1 MTRFVDK
8 GFVLRT
14 VRYGERQILLDLF
27 LKEHG
32 RMLVGSQMQKK
43 GPFQVL
49 NQQFVFAEF
58 EIEERRGRFRLK
70 GGSVTHDFR
79 GLREDIRRLSAA
91 NQLARMAL
99 DGLQEGVIDHDVY
112 ALLAHG
118 FYQLSIADRPELI
131 LSLTALRLVSEFGF
145 APWVLDCVRCHEPLS
160 DHALFAFEEA
170 GTVCNKGACQQGLL
184 RVRPQRMTARE
195 RELIEAITEGPM
207 DAIYRLPMTAK
218 EADHLVDFTTRYLQE
233 VMEKDYYKESLLGEL
248 DDFAAR
254 AIAKLKKERG
264 Q

>member
-32 RMLVGSQMQKK
+32 RLLVGSQMQKK

-49 NQQFVFAEF
+49 NQPFVFAEF
-58 EIEERRGRFRLK
+58 ELEERRGRYRLK
-70 GGSVTHDFR
+70 GGSITHDFH
-79 GLREDIRRLSAA
+79 GLREDLRRLSAA
-91 NQLARMAL
+91 NQLAQMAL
-99 DGLQEGVIDHDVY
+99 DGLKEGVIDYDVY
-112 ALLAHG
+112 ELLAHG
-118 FYQLSIADRPELI
+118 FYQLSIAERPELI

-145 APWVLDCVRCHEPLS
+145 APWVLDCVRCHAPLS
-160 DHALFAFEEA
+160 DEALFAFEEA
-170 GTVCNKGACQQGLL
+170 GTVCNKAACQQGLL
-184 RVRPQRMTARE
+184 RVRPQRLTPHE

-207 DAIYRLPMTAK
+207 ADIFRLSMTAR
-218 EADHLVDFTTRYLQE
+218 EADHLVNFTTRYLQE
-233 VMEKDYYKESLLGEL
+233 VMEKDYYKQSLLGEL